1 MMAGMGLKFPAFSAI
16 VADTPIAPFLV
27 PWLFSATIEL
37 FFEEYESR

>member
-16 VADTPIAPFLV
+16 VAERPIALFLA

-37 FFEEYESR
+37 FF